1 MKHTGPRPSWVQPA
15 QSILTARR
23 GCCIHNVCFTESH
36 LFDVNADETV
46 ESASLVQNLI
56 VLAGILQIFEFGKM
70 FEILFDLAEVIVAL
84 IMMSIKSNNWKVLPG
99 VHLVKA
105 EERVK
110 VLPPWLSDRFI
121 IACHLFKCSQ
131 LSIQAKRFLKYLT
144 AKHPLWHLMRLK
156 L

>member
-1 MKHTGPRPSWVQPA
+1 
-15 QSILTARR
+15 
-23 GCCIHNVCFTESH
+23 
-36 LFDVNADETV
+36 
-46 ESASLVQNLI
+46 
-56 VLAGILQIFEFGKM
+56 M

-105 EERVK
+105 EVRVK

-144 AKHPLWHLMRLK
+144 AKTSFVALDEVKVVNVVWRLFT
-156 L
+156 LQGNNQNGN